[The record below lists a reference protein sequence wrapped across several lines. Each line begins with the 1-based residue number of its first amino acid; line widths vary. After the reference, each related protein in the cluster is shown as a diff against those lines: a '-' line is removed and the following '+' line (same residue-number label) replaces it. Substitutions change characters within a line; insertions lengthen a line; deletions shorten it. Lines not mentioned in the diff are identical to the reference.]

1 MKIKINN
8 ISILINFIPSLWKM
22 YFFHFYKR
30 GITGRTF
37 LNVFLL
43 GFQIR
48 IIKYKKFKEISIEEL
63 KNLINEK
70 KHIKINSNFVL

>member
-1 MKIKINN
+1 MRLINAKIKS

-22 YFFHFYKR
+22 YFFYFNKN
-30 GITGRTF
+30 GVTGRTF

-63 KNLINEK
+63 KNFK
-70 KHIKINSNFVL
+70 IKNK

>member
-1 MKIKINN
+1 LQNRKRNN
-8 ISILINFIPSLWKM
+8 ENAKCQVFFH
-22 YFFHFYKR
+22 FFHFYKR

-70 KHIKINSNFVL
+70 QKLQ

>member
-8 ISILINFIPSLWKM
+8 ISVLINFIPSLWKM
-22 YFFHFYKR
+22 YFFHFYKK

-48 IIKYKKFKEISIEEL
+48 IIKYEKPKEISIEEIKEIL
-63 KNLINEK
+63 KDK
-70 KHIKINSNFVL
+70 

>member
-43 GFQIR
+43 EFQIR

-70 KHIKINSNFVL
+70 QKLQ